1 MVALFFSRC
10 FSQQSSFA
18 TRAPFRWRCSSGGW
32 KSVCSFSEWS
42 ASRRLAASFSA
53 ARVRVIAFSM
63 LRHIFERVEQVVA
76 RVRHPSRGLPTSSPA
91 ETGSARCRRP
101 SAVASIVRS
110 VLAILVPSA
119 SRRALRS
126 EADKARTFI
135 HGIKYLRFDC
145 SHWRNR
151 ERVQFMR
158 GAEAS
163 SYSNRTNWKKKTKAQ
178 QISLEK

>member
-42 ASRRLAASFSA
+42 ASRRLAASLSA

-76 RVRHPSRGLPTSSPA
+76 RVSTSFA
-91 ETGSARCRRP
+91 WVAYEFACRNRF
-101 SAVASIVRS
+101 
-110 VLAILVPSA
+110 
-119 SRRALRS
+119 RALPPSVGR
-126 EADKARTFI
+126 
-135 HGIKYLRFDC
+135 RFDRALGSRHSRAKC
-145 SHWRNR
+145 IAKGTPKRSR
-151 ERVQFMR
+151 
-158 GAEAS
+158 
-163 SYSNRTNWKKKTKAQ
+163 
-178 QISLEK
+178 